1 MSKELTTPQ
10 KMEGKSSFLL
20 SVNALQS
27 CEKVQ
32 RQVKIA
38 RAMKAMQYDF
48 IAIFEATGLQPEI
61 IQSL

>member
-1 MSKELTTPQ
+1 MSKELPIPQ
-10 KMEGKSSFLL
+10 KMEGKPAFLL
-20 SVNALQS
+20 SVNAS
-27 CEKVQ
+27 ENCDKVQ